1 MDITLKQYNSEKE
14 SAPMVKGG
22 ILAIVLIAVL
32 FLFIFIVG
40 WFSSQTFPIL
50 VFLVLISLPIIVIFR
65 KDLPNYMPGFIRR
78 FVVDDETTKTTQA
91 KKKKAKRKKITTTKQ
106 IQTYY
111 IVAMSILSAMILVTL
126 YLVRSSLRPSATAL
140 ESKNER
146 ALLKIFAALFLTCIL
161 GVLVLKFEKYNNK

>member
-1 MDITLKQYNSEKE
+1 MDITLEQYNSEREKT
-14 SAPMVKGG
+14 PMVKGA

-40 WFSSQTFPIL
+40 WFSSQAFPIL
-50 VFLVLISLPIIVIFR
+50 IFLILMSLPVIVIFR
-65 KDLPNYMPGFIRR
+65 TDLPNYMPGFIRK
-78 FVVDDETTKTTQA
+78 FLVTDGTTKKP
-91 KKKKAKRKKITTTKQ
+91 KKKKQPQKKITTTKQ

-111 IVAMSILSAMILVTL
+111 IVAMSMVSAIILVLL

-140 ESKNER
+140 ESTNER
-146 ALLKIFAALFLTCIL
+146 ALLKILGALFLTCIL

>member
-1 MDITLKQYNSEKE
+1 MDITLEQYNSDKEKT
-14 SAPMVKGG
+14 PMVKGG

-40 WFSSQTFPIL
+40 WFSSQAFPIL
-50 VFLVLISLPIIVIFR
+50 IFLILISLPIIVIFR

-78 FVVDDETTKTTQA
+78 FIVSDESSKKP
-91 KKKKAKRKKITTTKQ
+91 KKKEKIVHKKITTTKQ

-111 IVAMSILSAMILVTL
+111 IVAMSILSAMILVLL
-126 YLVRSSLRPSATAL
+126 YLIKSSLRPSATAL

-146 ALLKIFAALFLTCIL
+146 ALLKIMVALFLTCIL